1 MTATAARQ
9 STATRT
15 SAQVIPLKPRKR
27 TLDSTDHPEMARILR
42 AALAS
47 NMMVEEIKT
56 AVEAAIFENVSRLLT
71 TFRPQGS
78 SAFDAVYLADL
89 TPDPVDHAAVA
100 TLDQF
105 AHVHD
110 LSDAIDFA
118 DSWDD

>member
-1 MTATAARQ
+1 MTATAVRQ
-9 STATRT
+9 TRT
-15 SAQVIPLKPRKR
+15 SAQVIPLKPRAH
-27 TLDSTDHPEMARILR
+27 TLESTDHPEMARILR
-42 AALAS
+42 DALVS

-56 AVEAAIFENVSRLLT
+56 AVEAAIIENVSRLLT

-105 AHVHD
+105 AQVRD
-110 LSDAIDFA
+110 LSDVIQFA
-118 DSWDD
+118 DGWDD